1 MRGSSKQIRARR
13 IVGYVR
19 VSTDQQ
25 AESGAGLADQQ
36 RAIRDYAK
44 RQGWEVVEIVSDNGV
59 SAKTLDRPGL
69 KRGLALMEQGEAD
82 VIVAAKLDRLSR
94 SVRDFADLLER
105 SKSGRWSV
113 VVLDA
118 QVDTTTPEGEAMV
131 GMQSVF
137 AQLERRLISQR
148 TKNALAV
155 KKAQGVKL
163 GRRFDIGDDLIERMR
178 KLRRGG
184 KGYSTIAGVLN
195 AESVKTA
202 RGGSKWYASTV
213 ERALASAAD
222 RAERSARNPV

>member
-1 MRGSSKQIRARR
+1 VRG
-13 IVGYVR
+13 
-19 VSTDQQ
+19 STDQQ

-44 RQGWEVVEIVSDNGV
+44 RQGWEVVEIVTDNGV
-59 SAKTLDRPGL
+59 SAKTLDRAGL
-69 KRGLALMEQGEAD
+69 KQALAMMEQGQAD

-105 SKSGRWSV
+105 SRTGSWSV

-163 GRRFDIGDDLIERMR
+163 GRRFDIDESLIERMR

-184 KGYSTIAGVLN
+184 KGYSTIAGLLN
-195 AESVKTA
+195 TEGIKTA
-202 RGGSKWYASTV
+202 RGGAKWYASTV
-213 ERALASAAD
+213 KRALEAVTN
-222 RAERSARNPV
+222 RPK